1 MAPKVPALPWNE
13 WQGSSGIRAYP
24 VKIREMDVSNGPE
37 SRRNMAVIVAP
48 RTASLCQL
56 RPFDL
61 SGIDRYAGFADRP
74 LSPKR

>member
-37 SRRNMAVIVAP
+37 SGRNLAAILD
-48 RTASLCQL
+48 RQTASLCHFASFLL
-56 RPFDL
+56 RVPYIPHEFQ
-61 SGIDRYAGFADRP
+61 SSENAY
-74 LSPKR
+74 K

>member
-37 SRRNMAVIVAP
+37 SGRNLAAIVAP
-48 RTASLCQL
+48 RTASLCQERSYGRAAIAL
-56 RPFDL
+56 
-61 SGIDRYAGFADRP
+61 
-74 LSPKR
+74 

>member
-1 MAPKVPALPWNE
+1 MTVFVWAGTWAVNIEEL
-13 WQGSSGIRAYP
+13 
-24 VKIREMDVSNGPE
+24 DVSNGPE
-37 SRRNMAVIVAP
+37 SGRNLAVIVAP

>member
-37 SRRNMAVIVAP
+37 SGRNLAVIVAP
-48 RTASLCQL
+48 RTASLCQR
-56 RPFDL
+56 RPVNTVSIPF
-61 SGIDRYAGFADRP
+61 IYFM
-74 LSPKR
+74 